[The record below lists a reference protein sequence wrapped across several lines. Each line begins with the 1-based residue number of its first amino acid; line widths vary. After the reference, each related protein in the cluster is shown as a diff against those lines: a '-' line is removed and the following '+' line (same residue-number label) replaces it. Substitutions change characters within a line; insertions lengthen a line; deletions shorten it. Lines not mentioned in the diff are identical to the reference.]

1 MATAFTENTK
11 NEQLANRTFSAVQYK
26 LPCTR
31 CGGLMVND
39 SYIDLLN
46 NVGESKFSSKRCVQ
60 CGEVVDSVILLNRQL
75 RKDPMTAQRPGK
87 ILSNNR
93 VTKGH
98 IEGAFNQSRVVLVFL
113 NQRGVSH
120 EKLQSASGRIGG
132 GIGGRSHLRRNSGGY
147 AEQR

>member
-26 LPCTR
+26 SPCTR

-60 CGEVVDSVILLNRQL
+60 CGEVVDSVILCNRGARQE
-75 RKDPMTAQRPGK
+75 RMTAPPAAG
-87 ILSNNR
+87 
-93 VTKGH
+93 
-98 IEGAFNQSRVVLVFL
+98 
-113 NQRGVSH
+113 
-120 EKLQSASGRIGG
+120 
-132 GIGGRSHLRRNSGGY
+132 
-147 AEQR
+147 